1 MADAGEKVPIQETGV
16 AAATAGEPSPLEKPA
31 PPPASHQKKTG
42 CVVYQHLW
50 VSHSISSR
58 PLCNKQCKHLPCVG
72 TLLYIYTAKKEP
84 FKF

>member
-50 VSHSISSR
+50 VSHSIYSE
-58 PLCNKQCKHLPCVG
+58 NIYHV
-72 TLLYIYTAKKEP
+72 LYIWYTVMHIYC
-84 FKF
+84 